1 LSAVNTLHL
10 DRIAQIL
17 SGLFLLALP
26 EMLYPEINVISSER
40 RVLARVEK
48 SCGLP
53 KNTRSLHS
61 ALE

>member
-1 LSAVNTLHL
+1 MSDTNHHW
-10 DRIAQIL
+10 
-17 SGLFLLALP
+17 LARPVP
-26 EMLYPEINVISSER
+26 EKLYPEINVISSER